1 MDSVLIE
8 LENVNFYYL
17 NRSSRT
23 LADINL
29 KIYQGE
35 YIVITGESGG
45 GKSTLALILAGF
57 IPHVIAGRLEGSV
70 SHQGIPSNNLHIS
83 EISQLVGLVQQ
94 DPENQLVCPTVIDEI
109 AFGPENLMI
118 NKFEIKEQIEYIS
131 NKLEMFHLLKRSTNR
146 LSGGEKQKTA
156 IASILAMNPKVLIFD
171 EPSAFLDVPSI
182 KNLIRIL
189 KELNKLQNMTI
200 IVLEHRPEL
209 FRNSLTRTI
218 ELKDGRIIQD
228 SNKELF
234 IKSELQILEEEIKRL
249 NDLKR
254 HEKLDYILEIE
265 NINVYYQ
272 KFHILR
278 NISFKIKKGYIYGI
292 IGRNGAGK
300 STFLLTLANLI
311 SYNGNIFFK
320 GVNLKNI
327 PSHKLAKEIGIIFQ
341 NPNHQIFEKTVFDEV
356 LFAPKNFKIS
366 ESHEIADNLLQQAAL
381 EQYKQFSPFS
391 LSYGEKRRLNLA
403 SVEVY
408 EPEILLLDEPF
419 IGQSYGN
426 IKYILERIKLRK
438 ENQLTTIIVS
448 HRISL
453 LESFSDYLLLF
464 KKGIL
469 KNWYSPKN
477 KEEENK

>member
-1 MDSVLIE
+1 LDSVLIE
-8 LENVNFYYL
+8 LENVNFSYL
-17 NRSSRT
+17 NRPSRT
-23 LADINL
+23 LKDINL

-45 GKSTLALILAGF
+45 GKSTLAMILAGF
-57 IPHVIAGRLEGSV
+57 IPHIIAGTLEGSV
-70 SHQGIPSNNLHIS
+70 LHQGISSNMLYIS

-118 NKFEIKEQIEYIS
+118 NKTEIITRIEHIS
-131 NKLEMFHLLKRSTNR
+131 NKLEMVHLLQRSTNR

-156 IASILAMNPKVLIFD
+156 IASILAMNPKVLILD

-182 KNLIRIL
+182 KNLLRIL
-189 KELNKLQNMTI
+189 KELNKSQNMTI
-200 IVLEHRPEL
+200 IILEHRPEL

-218 ELKDGRIIQD
+218 ELKNGGIIRD
-228 SNKELF
+228 SSNELF
-234 IKSELQILEEEIKRL
+234 IKQELKILEEEITRL
-249 NDLKR
+249 NNLKGP
-254 HEKLDYILEIE
+254 ETLTDILEIE
-265 NINVYYQ
+265 NINVFYQ

-278 NISFKIKKGYIYGI
+278 NISLKIKKGYIYGI

-300 STFLLTLANLI
+300 STFLQVLANLI
-311 SYNGNIFFK
+311 SYNGNIFFR

-327 PSHKLAKEIGIIFQ
+327 PSHKLAKEIGIVFQ
-341 NPNHQIFEKTVFDEV
+341 NPNHQIFEKTVIDEV
-356 LFAPKNFKIS
+356 LFAPRNFKIS
-366 ESHEIADNLLQQAAL
+366 QAQKSADILLQQATL
-381 EQYKQFSPFS
+381 EKYRQFSPFS

-419 IGQSYGN
+419 IGQSYDN
-426 IKYILERIKLRK
+426 IKYILERIKRRK
-438 ENQLTTIIVS
+438 EKQLTTIIVS

-453 LESFSDYLLLF
+453 LESFSDYLVLF
-464 KKGIL
+464 KKGFL
-469 KNWYSPKN
+469 QKWYASKQR
-477 KEEENK
+477 EEEK